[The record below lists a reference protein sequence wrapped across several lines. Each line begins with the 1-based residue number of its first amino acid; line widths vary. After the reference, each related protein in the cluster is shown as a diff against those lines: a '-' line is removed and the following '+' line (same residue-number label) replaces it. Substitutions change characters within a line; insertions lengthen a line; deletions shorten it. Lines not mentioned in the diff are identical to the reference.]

1 MTALV
6 TVAILTASAFAQ
18 KNELTGIIGRTF
30 ISDQGVKGSNLFNND
45 VHFGKGL
52 TFEVNYGR
60 HLWGEGFTRVT
71 FEVPAVFNFDED
83 LNFAAN
89 SVPEAYSSYF
99 VTPSLRAN
107 VFATTAISPWI
118 SGGGGMGHFNP
129 SSSLEFGGPSG
140 AKGSTTGIMQIGVG
154 LDVRLKSRL
163 AFAERRAISGR
174 AARIYWWTPA
184 RPANITI
191 SSVAASYGASGSKLT
206 YLSSTVVIS
215 SYSSGSR
222 RASSGES
229 PNLAAS

>member
-1 MTALV
+1 MSPKRLSMAALV

-52 TFEVNYGR
+52 TFEINYGR
-60 HLWGEGFTRVT
+60 HIWGEGFTRVT
-71 FEVPAVFNFDED
+71 FEVPAVFDLDED

-89 SVPEAYSSYF
+89 SVPSSYQSYF

-118 SGGGGMGHFNP
+118 SAGGGFGHFRP
-129 SSSLEFGGPSG
+129 ADHLEFGGTSG
-140 AKGSTTGIMQIGVG
+140 AKSSTTGVMQIGIG

-163 AFAERRAISGR
+163 SLRGEARDFWSG
-174 AARIYWWTPA
+174 TP
-184 RPANITI
+184 NILVDTGK
-191 SSVAASYGASGSKLT
+191 SRQHN
-206 YLSSTVVIS
+206 YLVGGGIVWRF
-215 SYSSGSR
+215 GK
-222 RASSGES
+222 
-229 PNLAAS
+229 